1 MKVYIVLLAILGLSI
16 SDSIG
21 QNFNLLPTIPD
32 YANNPQAAVMWK
44 GVQLTNP
51 PFTTILTPAL
61 YDEVLY
67 AAMSYFHPQSP
78 YYHNSLALKRTN
90 TLLDS
95 MLTAWSNNLN
105 TTSFNYT
112 VEATYAYLLLKTYL
126 PDSIPSNRKSI
137 WEKGITNLITSTMK
151 KPLMYDS
158 LLVGSVWLN
167 GDIRFAIAVVLGGTA
182 IGDTASVAKARNVV
196 ENVMTK
202 CLLEDGGTHYYGYQN
217 ENITYHIP
225 TKKCFLIYWLFT
237 QNNKVLNVLKGMKN
251 YPLLMHHPVGKGFGE
266 YIATPAW
273 KPYYNSITLEYT
285 AAISAF
291 LTDDPYS
298 WTLGK
303 NAKAFELAFIWKNGL
318 KSLPIPTNLCLFD
331 KNIIGPRYR
340 NGNWG
345 AVGTMR
351 DMASALPEFATETNL
366 PIATLMAGKTTFA
379 GAYALTANANATT
392 YPLNAVFQAAAFTI
406 KNKTGKET
414 DYNRGMVNSFLSAF
428 ENNGI
433 TKTRS
438 IYGLSTR
445 YKVVDRVMNKSNF
458 DGMQQWVFTQDRII
472 GMLEIE
478 AMANTTCY
486 GIGTRFCFVGGRLGV
501 SGKYKPLVRLNDST
515 YQYGLLNF
523 KIIKQDFNGKTDSV
537 YYGIQGAANDTLS
550 NQLILHDQLD
560 SLNDK
565 KINISKGYRKKVLV
579 EVTKSTN
586 SFANEAIV
594 LKTTYPLYGFQFV
607 ENNNRKLRIVQNV
620 SATPINYTDTFYC
633 NYNTTRILKSWNE
646 VDSSVMITNAKS
658 ILPINFTIPAYSH
671 ILIINSSIPTD
682 TILGFNTFDTLFVG
696 SSILPINQLK
706 LEGNTVNCKT
716 KISLT
721 VNNETNVH
729 SYQLQGSYDG
739 NDFRELT
746 TISTLY
752 NTVDTISKYDFDLN
766 PSLVNFPFFRIK
778 SISKDGNSNYS
789 KVLFVANDC
798 NKADNLTIYPNPT
811 KGNTIVVDYINSS
824 NTSIGSIRLVNF
836 LGTTVFKKEI
846 DIAEG
851 KNHYSIPISH
861 LSNGQ
866 YYIQFVLTKGN
877 TITKP
882 INIIR

>member
-1 MKVYIVLLAILGLSI
+1 MKFYIVLLAILGLSI
-16 SDSIG
+16 SESIG

-78 YYHNSLALKRTN
+78 YYHNTLALKRTN

-137 WEKGITNLITSTMK
+137 WEKGITNLITSTLK

-158 LLVGSVWLN
+158 LMVGSVWLN
-167 GDIRFAIAVVLGGTA
+167 GDIRFAVAVVLGGTA

-202 CLLEDGGTHYYGYQN
+202 CLLGDGGTHYYGYQN
-217 ENITYHIP
+217 ENVTYHIP
-225 TKKCFLIYWLFT
+225 TKKYFLIYWLFT
-237 QNNKVLNVLKGMKN
+237 QNNTVLNVLKGMKN
-251 YPLLMHHPVGKGFGE
+251 YSLLMHHPVGKGFGE

-273 KPYYNSITLEYT
+273 KPYYNSIILEYT

-303 NAKAFELAFIWKNGL
+303 NAKAFELAFIWKSGL
-318 KSLPIPTNLCLFD
+318 KSLPIPTNLCVYD
-331 KNIIGPRYR
+331 KNILGPRYR

-351 DMASALPEFATETNL
+351 DMASALPEFATETKL
-366 PIATLMAGKTTFA
+366 PIATLMAGKQTFA

-392 YPLNAVFQAAAFTI
+392 YPLNAVFHAAALII

-414 DYNRGMVNSFLSAF
+414 DYNRGNMYSFLSAF
-428 ENNGI
+428 ENNSI
-433 TKTRS
+433 TKTKS

-445 YKVVDRVMNKSNF
+445 YKVVDRVMNKSSF
-458 DGMQQWVFTQDRII
+458 DGMQQWIFTQDRLI

-523 KIIKQDFNGKTDSV
+523 KIIKQDFKGKTDSV
-537 YYGIQGAANDTLS
+537 YYGIQGAVNDTLS
-550 NQLILHDQLD
+550 NQLVLHDQLD

-565 KINISKGYRKKVLV
+565 KITITKGYRKRVLV
-579 EVTKSTN
+579 EVTKSTTPF
-586 SFANEAIV
+586 SAEAVV
-594 LKTTYPLYGFQFV
+594 LNTAYPLYGLQFT
-607 ENNNRKLRIVQNV
+607 ENNNRKIRIVHNV
-620 SATPINYTDTFYC
+620 SATAVNYTDTFYC
-633 NYNTTRILKSWNE
+633 NFNNTRILKSWDE
-646 VDSSVMITNAKS
+646 LDSNNVNSSAKS
-658 ILPINFTIPAYSH
+658 ILQINSMIPPYAH
-671 ILIINSSIPTD
+671 IMIINSSLPSD
-682 TILGFNTFDTLFVG
+682 TVLGFNTFDTVFVG
-696 SSILPINQLK
+696 SSILPINQLS
-706 LEGNTVNCKT
+706 LTGNTLNCKT
-716 KISLT
+716 TISLT

-739 NDFRELT
+739 NNFHELT
-746 TISTLY
+746 TIAAHNKSG
-752 NTVDTISKYDFDLN
+752 DTINKYNIEVN
-766 PSLVNFPFFRIK
+766 PTFGNYPFFRIK
-778 SISKDGNSNYS
+778 SISNDGNMNYS
-789 KVLFVANDC
+789 KVLFAANDC

-811 KGNTIVVDYINSS
+811 KGNTILLDYLNSSINSKA
-824 NTSIGSIRLVNF
+824 TIRLINA
-836 LGTTVFKKEI
+836 LGTAVYKKEI
-846 DIAEG
+846 DIASG
-851 KNHYSIPISH
+851 KNHYSMPITNIPS
-861 LSNGQ
+861 GQ
-866 YYIQFVLTKGN
+866 YYVQFILKERN
-877 TITKP
+877 IITKQ
-882 INIIR
+882 INIAR